1 MLRWN
6 GVAGIGN
13 GEPGLPVRLFQ
24 RQGDMAALRA
34 VFHGIVQQNGNQPPQ
49 PVSVPHHGNVRRD
62 PLLQGLSRLKGHRL
76 KGQHAVRGHIGEV
89 QRLHGGRPDAIVR
102 PGQGQHLL
110 HQSAHLLRLGMD
122 VAAPPG
128 RLFRK
133 TCPLQ
138 QLRVGEDHRQRRLQL
153 VGGIR
158 QKLPLLLP
166 CLLHRPGDPAGC
178 RCRNAQQHQHS
189 SQCDQQVGT
198 DQPPQHR
205 LLHGHI
211 HKGQFPVKAVVHGEV
226 AEMVLVDRP
235 LRRFLLQALAENVPQ
250 GIGILQIGIGTAGD
264 IGGIPPDIHCEIRQ
278 QHPVPADLNGG
289 VGHSAPAAVLPQDLI
304 QHLAAEVLNILP
316 DGVIGGAEHRRE
328 HQGHQP
334 HAHRHEFPA
343 QFPDHDKCLPLSK
356 SLWKMLKKL
365 WKSRIVRFPA
375 PTGSPP
381 CGWYGSLPSSGGSP
395 AFSSKRKCR
404 PPHCCPRH
412 RIHTPTA

>member
-1 MLRWN
+1 M
-6 GVAGIGN
+6 I
-13 GEPGLPVRLFQ
+13 PVFQ
-24 RQGDMAALRA
+24 RP
-34 VFHGIVQQNGNQPPQ
+34 FE
-49 PVSVPHHGNVRRD
+49 S
-62 PLLQGLSRLKGHRL
+62 
-76 KGQHAVRGHIGEV
+76 
-89 QRLHGGRPDAIVR
+89 
-102 PGQGQHLL
+102 
-110 HQSAHLLRLGMD
+110 
-122 VAAPPG
+122 
-128 RLFRK
+128 
-133 TCPLQ
+133 
-138 QLRVGEDHRQRRLQL
+138 
-153 VGGIR
+153 
-158 QKLPLLLP
+158 
-166 CLLHRPGDPAGC
+166 
-178 RCRNAQQHQHS
+178 
-189 SQCDQQVGT
+189 
-198 DQPPQHR
+198 
-205 LLHGHI
+205 
-211 HKGQFPVKAVVHGEV
+211 
-226 AEMVLVDRP
+226 
-235 LRRFLLQALAENVPQ
+235 
-250 GIGILQIGIGTAGD
+250 GD
-264 IGGIPPDIHCEIRQ
+264 IGRAAPDIHCEIRQ